1 MNEIQLPDAQQTLQR
16 SASVVSLQSAQSRSQ
31 GLEQARRSLNAERLA
46 DAEQARD
53 RQNAQIEA
61 AREILQRA
69 VGANT
74 RLEIEAADGPSPFV
88 YRAIDI
94 NSGEIVSE
102 WPPVQF
108 ASMLRETAD
117 ALSLATPSGITVDE
131 TV

>member
-1 MNEIQLPDAQQTLQR
+1 MNEIQPPDIPSTLQR
-16 SASVVSLQSAQSRSQ
+16 SASVVSVESAENRSQ
-31 GLEQARRSLNAERLA
+31 SLEQARRSLTAERVA

-53 RQNAQIEA
+53 RQNAQFEA
-61 AREILQRA
+61 ARETLQRA

-94 NSGEIVSE
+94 SSGEIVSE

-117 ALSLATPSGITVDE
+117 ALSLTAPSGVTVDE
-131 TV
+131 TL

>member
-1 MNEIQLPDAQQTLQR
+1 MNEIQPPDIPSTLQR
-16 SASVVSLQSAQSRSQ
+16 SASVVSVESAENRSQ
-31 GLEQARRSLNAERLA
+31 SLERARRSLTAERVA

-53 RQNAQIEA
+53 RQNAQFEA

-94 NSGEIVSE
+94 SSGEIVSE

-108 ASMLRETAD
+108 ASMLRATAD
-117 ALSLATPSGITVDE
+117 ALSLTAPSGVTVDE
-131 TV
+131 TL